1 MGRMIYRMC
10 LVLVLIAAVTGGVY
24 YYMTVYEKEAVPKKG
39 TFVKTEQ
46 AGQKAGLE
54 KISEAVQETA
64 HAAGR
69 VAETAAWKAGSM
81 AQTAMDDAK
90 EAFLYVGART
100 KVAAGQAGTGIKEA
114 AMHATDAVR
123 EAAMHAERM

>member
-1 MGRMIYRMC
+1 MC

-69 VAETAAWKAGSM
+69 VAETAAWKAGRM
-81 AQTAMDDAK
+81 T
-90 EAFLYVGART
+90 
-100 KVAAGQAGTGIKEA
+100 EA
-114 AMHATDAVR
+114 AMEKTGQAVKDATRTAKQSSETAVQKQNR
-123 EAAMHAERM
+123 Q